1 MILFYFYIFKTGD
14 TCIRNKVNLLYY
26 CKNENIPFEQIG
38 KKPIWYPITL
48 HYMGYTSSY
57 KLKDKKLIF
66 IQKYNLIS
74 DKQSP

>member
-48 HYMGYTSSY
+48 HYMGYTY
-57 KLKDKKLIF
+57 KL
-66 IQKYNLIS
+66 
-74 DKQSP
+74 